1 VSYRPSCWR
10 QIADAAVEHLEVRV
24 AAERVEGLAA
34 WDAERESPERLHVTD
49 CGEVSVMCL

>member
-1 VSYRPSCWR
+1 VSYRLSCWR

-49 CGEVSVMCL
+49 CCEVSVMCL